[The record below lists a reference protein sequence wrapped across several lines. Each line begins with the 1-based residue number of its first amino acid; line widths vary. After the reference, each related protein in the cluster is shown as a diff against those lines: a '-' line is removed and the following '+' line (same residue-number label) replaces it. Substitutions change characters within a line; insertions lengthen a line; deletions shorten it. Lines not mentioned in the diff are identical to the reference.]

1 MPRQRTEAGSVRSSL
16 TVQRVLVEKWRW
28 SIIKGPGHEPLP
40 ATVIAALLALVLPA
54 EQRELITAADEHG
67 LRVQGNSGA
76 PGELWGDLSESEGNI
91 VATRVG
97 VIAHEII
104 RTARSAETGQI
115 LH

>member
-1 MPRQRTEAGSVRSSL
+1 M
-16 TVQRVLVEKWRW
+16 
-28 SIIKGPGHEPLP
+28 
-40 ATVIAALLALVLPA
+40 
-54 EQRELITAADEHG
+54 
-67 LRVQGNSGA
+67 RVQGNSGA
-76 PGELWGDLSESEGNI
+76 PVGLWDDLSESEGNI

>member
-40 ATVIAALLALVLPA
+40 ATVIAALLALVPPG
-54 EQRELITAADEHG
+54 RTTRINGAADEHRM
-67 LRVQGNSGA
+67 RVQGNSGA
-76 PGELWGDLSESEGNI
+76 PVELWGDLSESEGNI